1 MSEYT
6 IWCEKLQVY
15 IEFDSFINDD
25 NIEMFNLTAI
35 ANQFDYT
42 NKNIVDWFNM
52 NISTL
57 NFIDSIISEEDLN
70 NNDELINISEKTII
84 KYEGEWYVNFN
95 VLIEYLRKISFSFMI
110 EFITQIMFDKVNT
123 ELKLSKSDEEYSSEE
138 TSEYYSENNSEDISE
153 ETSEDNE

>member
-6 IWCEKLQVY
+6 IWCEKLQIY

-95 VLIEYLRKISFSFMI
+95 VLIEYLRKINFSFMNEVI
-110 EFITQIMFDKVNT
+110 IQIMIDKVNT
-123 ELKLSKSDEEYSSEE
+123 ELELTEEITTENSDEEYTLSEE
-138 TSEYYSENNSEDISE
+138 YDDDE
-153 ETSEDNE
+153 